1 MTQSPSNKT
10 KLRLRT
16 LGDLH
21 IVTLLVRGRTRTTTC
36 YLASS
41 PMVFPHHIPQSPA
54 HGGPR
59 PMGGGRRLGQPFS
72 PPPLLSTRS
81 HFQSLSTP
89 PLISLLD
96 PPSGL
101 PLPLPGVSSPL
112 LGLPDPRPNFCQ
124 SPRCP
129 LSQIRTPTQLRTHE
143 APIRGS
149 APHPEPHHLSRT
161 L

>member
-10 KLRLRT
+10 RTCRLRT

-21 IVTLLVRGRTRTTTC
+21 IVTLLVRGRTRTITC

-96 PPSGL
+96 PPQDFPCLFQGYHPRSWAFL
-101 PLPLPGVSSPL
+101 TPDPTSVS
-112 LGLPDPRPNFCQ
+112 LPDAHFPRLEPQPN
-124 SPRCP
+124 
-129 LSQIRTPTQLRTHE
+129 
-143 APIRGS
+143 
-149 APHPEPHHLSRT
+149 
-161 L
+161 